1 MTKLTL
7 IALLT
12 ASTLTTAS
20 ADGMFSMGDMM
31 KDMTDT
37 AKDDE
42 NRDNRYG

>member
-7 IALLT
+7 IALL
-12 ASTLTTAS
+12 TAS